1 MTSRYFSGYF
11 VFVDD
16 PSRVSR
22 TFLRNPPFLRVED
35 GKNWWKS
42 REKCVNRGAAT
53 RSIVTRREKKGK
65 RGGGKERETGRCR
78 MWTSMRC
85 TLTRMAPWISRQLAT
100 NITSLSHT
108 PTDERR
114 VCACWRTAAIS
125 PSSGALRHVGNSI
138 SSGRADDTIQGSV
151 SRWILLLRSI
161 HFLERLN

>member
-22 TFLRNPPFLRVED
+22 YIFEKSENEPPFLRVED
-35 GKNWWKS
+35 GKNWGKS

-65 RGGGKERETGRCR
+65 RGGKERETGRCR

-85 TLTRMAPWISRQLAT
+85 TLTRMAP
-100 NITSLSHT
+100 
-108 PTDERR
+108 
-114 VCACWRTAAIS
+114 
-125 PSSGALRHVGNSI
+125 
-138 SSGRADDTIQGSV
+138 
-151 SRWILLLRSI
+151 
-161 HFLERLN
+161 